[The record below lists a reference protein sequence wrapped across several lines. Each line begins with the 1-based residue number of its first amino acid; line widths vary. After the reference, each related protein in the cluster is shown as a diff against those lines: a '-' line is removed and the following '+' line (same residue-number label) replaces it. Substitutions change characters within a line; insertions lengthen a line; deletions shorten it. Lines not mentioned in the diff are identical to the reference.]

1 MSVRERV
8 SMYRLLNKIVLKI
21 FSSLHVHTFM
31 YIMYCY
37 AYHYDYELPSSI
49 VDQLR
54 SNDYDKL

>member
-1 MSVRERV
+1 
-8 SMYRLLNKIVLKI
+8 MYRLLNKIVLKI

-37 AYHYDYELPSSI
+37 AYHYDYELSSSI

-54 SNDYDKL
+54 SNDYDKLRS